1 MLWSPTQQQQQQL
14 ALLQQ
19 LLVMLS
25 TLKMPM
31 RDSFEVST
39 FPGFLSSP
47 HLHSVALGS

>member
-19 LLVMLS
+19 LLVLS